1 MSEKMQKVRELILS
15 GKFVLSGKI
24 CCDNVYNVLVI
35 VHFGINLVSSSTFV
49 AYLWWPF
56 SLWTV
61 D

>member
-1 MSEKMQKVRELILS
+1 MVRKMSEKMQKVRELILS

-49 AYLWWPF
+49 AYLW
-56 SLWTV
+56 
-61 D
+61 